1 MLTFI
6 TEEIVMRHAQNL
18 IKALQVLARAEG
30 NRTAAEGLAQSPDVQ
45 AMVKSIG
52 SSTASIN
59 GDLRV
64 AYREMLGLAR
74 RRSLIGKIEA
84 VAGFRTLPFEVPA
97 LEQDNAAT
105 VAFVAEGQP
114 IPVTAQTF
122 TSRELP
128 RRKLSGI
135 VPITKE
141 LAAAM
146 PAEQA
151 FGRELTR
158 AAAQGESSAFYSASA
173 GSPASP
179 AGILAGVTAGTGT
192 TNAADDIASLI
203 DTFTGDLEGA
213 VLLTS
218 PRSGVKLAAVFDG
231 TGARGGEVSGIGH
244 VTSSAIPDDSVAII
258 EPGRIMLAD
267 DGLEID
273 IAHDATLLTQQGEEI
288 APYNLWQNNLLAY
301 RVTRWLNWQAA
312 AGSVAYLTGTDW

>member
-1 MLTFI
+1 
-6 TEEIVMRHAQNL
+6 MRHAQNL
-18 IKALQVLARAEG
+18 IKALQALARAEG
-30 NRTAAEGLAQSPDVQ
+30 NRTTAEGLAQSADVQ
-45 AMVKSIG
+45 AMLKSIG
-52 SSTASIN
+52 SSTASIS
-59 GDLRV
+59 GDLKV
-64 AYREMLGLAR
+64 AYRELLGLAR
-74 RRSLIGKIEA
+74 RRSLIAKIEA
-84 VAGFRTLPFEVPA
+84 VAVFRTLPFEVPA

-114 IPVTAQTF
+114 IPVAAELTF
-122 TSRELP
+122 TRRELP

-135 VPITKE
+135 VPITQE

-151 FGRELTR
+151 FSRELTR
-158 AAAQGESSAFYSASA
+158 AIAQGESSAFYSASA

-192 TNAADDIASLI
+192 TNAADDIANLI
-203 DTFTGDLEGA
+203 DTFTGNLEGA

-218 PRSGVKLAAVFDG
+218 PRSGVKLSAVFDG
-231 TGARGGEVSGIGH
+231 TGARGGEVAGIGH

-273 IAHDATLLTQQGEEI
+273 ISTEATLYSQANGETI
-288 APYNLWQNNLLAY
+288 AHSLWQNNLLAY
-301 RVTRWLNWQAA
+301 RVTRWLNWHAA
-312 AGSVAYLTGTDW
+312 PGAVAYLTGTDW